1 MDMQKV
7 QIFCHGKNIIVDED
21 QVKKH
26 IRKEALVA
34 EALRLQ
40 TLLKGQI
47 SFSDKCLYN
56 TELNSV
62 MGKIIRINRTIRQNV
77 QFATA

>member
-1 MDMQKV
+1 MQKV
-7 QIFCHGKNIIVDED
+7 RVVANGKTLIVDED

-26 IRKEALVA
+26 IRKASLVSEAM
-34 EALRLQ
+34 RLQ
-40 TLLKGQI
+40 TLLKGQV

-62 MGKIIRINRTIRQNV
+62 MSKIIRLNRTIRQNV
-77 QFATA
+77 QFEKP